1 MSQGDRARCENTNQ
15 SNPKRRSQLSTFLYN
30 EYITLEADMDA
41 DDVTNMFINPF
52 YAINI
57 EPDLAVEHEPL
68 VSEADWVRANLKLMD
83 EIGAQ
88 EWLERLLAVLQGAGP
103 RNPDE
108 LAIPSDEPED
118 I

>member
-1 MSQGDRARCENTNQ
+1 M
-15 SNPKRRSQLSTFLYN
+15 N
-30 EYITLEADMDA
+30 EDDA
-41 DDVTNMFINPF
+41 TNMFLNPF

-68 VSEADWVRANLKLMD
+68 VSEADWVRANVKLME

-108 LAIPSDEPED
+108 LASPHDRPENN
-118 I
+118 

>member
-1 MSQGDRARCENTNQ
+1 M
-15 SNPKRRSQLSTFLYN
+15 N
-30 EYITLEADMDA
+30 EDDA
-41 DDVTNMFINPF
+41 TNMFLNPF

-68 VSEADWVRANLKLMD
+68 VSEADWVRPNVKLME

-108 LAIPSDEPED
+108 LPISSED
-118 I
+118 